1 LSCVFWVFELLLK
14 ISNLFHFLG
23 LFWLFSVFEI
33 LFFYYYFLNCGVWLF
48 VANLI
53 CGFVFVF
60 VRVNLCVIRFIW
72 GVVDVE
78 LDCKVLCVE
87 LGFFFFFWEHFA
99 KIQLFLWGVGSVVVG
114 LNGDH

>member
-1 LSCVFWVFELLLK
+1 V
-14 ISNLFHFLG
+14 
-23 LFWLFSVFEI
+23 
-33 LFFYYYFLNCGVWLF
+33 
-48 VANLI
+48 NLI

-78 LDCKVLCVE
+78 LDCKMLCVE
-87 LGFFFFFWEHFA
+87 LGFSFFFLGSISQKSNFF
-99 KIQLFLWGVGSVVVG
+99 FGGVGSVVVG

>member
-1 LSCVFWVFELLLK
+1 V
-14 ISNLFHFLG
+14 
-23 LFWLFSVFEI
+23 
-33 LFFYYYFLNCGVWLF
+33 
-48 VANLI
+48 NLI

-78 LDCKVLCVE
+78 LDCKMLCVE
-87 LGFFFFFWEHFA
+87 LGFFIFFFGRAFR
-99 KIQLFLWGVGSVVVG
+99 KNPTFSLGGVGSVVVG